1 MAGNIFD
8 CSHNCRRC
16 NLSNYFHYSLNIHAN
31 FPILLHCTSSKI
43 VLIESLSLLVIIPRS
58 TLYVFFCKETNKL
71 TTVWSDSH
79 LFCLYVWTIMG
90 FLVLWKYHFQGDGK
104 FKCIVNMFKIND
116 SSVGITTT
124 DVIGWS
130 VSVVTN
136 FMFPLWMDSF
146 YFFIEMV
153 LEIGVTIIYF

>member
-1 MAGNIFD
+1 
-8 CSHNCRRC
+8 
-16 NLSNYFHYSLNIHAN
+16 
-31 FPILLHCTSSKI
+31 
-43 VLIESLSLLVIIPRS
+43 
-58 TLYVFFCKETNKL
+58 
-71 TTVWSDSH
+71 
-79 LFCLYVWTIMG
+79 
-90 FLVLWKYHFQGDGK
+90 
-104 FKCIVNMFKIND
+104 MFKIND